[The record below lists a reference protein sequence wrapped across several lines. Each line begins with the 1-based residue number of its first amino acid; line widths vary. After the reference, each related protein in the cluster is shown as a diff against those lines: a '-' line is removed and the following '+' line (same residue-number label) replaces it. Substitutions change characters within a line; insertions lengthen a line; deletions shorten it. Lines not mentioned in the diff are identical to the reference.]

1 MSQCKRIFGRY
12 FRTDLGSSADAALLL
27 IAVALVIT
35 LSTVLFAASPRVD
48 TQQSDVRP
56 KKTASVSGGPPLPPG
71 PLQQKARTACLEC
84 HDAHIIVQ
92 QRLDKKTWTKE
103 VDKMIRW
110 GAVVDPKDRD
120 AFIEYFS
127 ATFGTDAAAPTTTS
141 H

>member
-1 MSQCKRIFGRY
+1 MSRPKRL
-12 FRTDLGSSADAALLL
+12 LGSWFRVDVRSSVVASLGVTG
-27 IAVALVIT
+27 VALMIT
-35 LSTVLFAASPRVD
+35 FSAVLFAATSPSVAA
-48 TQQSDVRP
+48 QQSEVPP
-56 KKTASVSGGPPLPPG
+56 KKAASVSGGPALPPG
-71 PLQQKARTACLEC
+71 ALQQKARTACLEC

-127 ATFGTDAAAPTTTS
+127 AHFSTDAAPAS